1 MKKILILSI
10 ISLLLVSCS
19 KPEEPIKQ
27 EPKNVIV
34 SNINGKVIEI
44 NEENLTLQS
53 NGNNYVFNIKDVE
66 IEDIIVDDDISV
78 IYNGNLEDIS
88 SVKINSIVL
97 QKRENKEPTIQE
109 VIGKVTTGTNYQ
121 KIVITDDKQT
131 LSLLNETVEIMFE
144 GDLIPGMNIK
154 VTYLPTKNEEY
165 DGILQSLEILE
176 N

>member
-19 KPEEPIKQ
+19 KPKEPINQ
-27 EPKNVIV
+27 EPKNIIIK
-34 SNINGKVIEI
+34 NINGKVTNI
-44 NEENLTLQS
+44 NDETLTLQS
-53 NGNNYVFNIKDVE
+53 SGNNYIFNINDVE
-66 IEDIIVDDDISV
+66 VEDIITDDEISI
-78 IYNGNLEDIS
+78 IYDGDLEDIANI
-88 SVKINSIVL
+88 KIKSIVL
-97 QKRENKEPTIQE
+97 QKREVEEPTIQE